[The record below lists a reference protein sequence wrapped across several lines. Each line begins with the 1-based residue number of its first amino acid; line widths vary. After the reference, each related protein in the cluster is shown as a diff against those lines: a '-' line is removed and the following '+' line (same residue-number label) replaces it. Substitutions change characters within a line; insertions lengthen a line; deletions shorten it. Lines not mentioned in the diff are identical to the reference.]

1 MSVKKFTPRIRSILR
16 MDIPELSA
24 EHLALSQRVDYESMT
39 DDQLQVHENSVN
51 ARRKIERQIEGAYDA
66 MGATLIGAGIL
77 LENATIANYVSKSS
91 GQLKAVALAEKYANN
106 ADIAFEKGIGLIFYG
121 TIGTGK
127 DHLMM
132 GVAKRLFNAMKTVAW
147 TNGPKLKTRMR
158 NCIKGDD
165 SEEALNRD
173 CLAPDF
179 LWISDLVVA
188 GNSLSPFQSDCVYQ
202 IVEARYASGKP
213 TLITINVDSANEFN
227 SLLGAA
233 TADRL
238 RANAL
243 THFCDWES
251 FRKPS
256 TQDVFDKAKSLHAKV
271 LPNDLDSFEHDD
283 DRNRE
288 LFPPIARFQSKRD
301 RDVAARLASLPILQ
315 DDPV

>member
-1 MSVKKFTPRIRSILR
+1 MSVKQFPPRIRALLKK
-16 MDIPELSA
+16 DLPKLSA
-24 EHLALSQRVDYESMT
+24 EHFALSQRFDCAKLT

-51 ARRKIERQIEGAYDA
+51 ARQKIERQIDGAYDA
-66 MGATLIGAGIL
+66 MGATLGDAGIL

-91 GQLKAVALAEKYANN
+91 GQLKTVALAEKYANN
-106 ADIAFEKGIGLIFYG
+106 ADSAFENGIGLIFYG

-132 GVAKRLFNAMKTVAW
+132 GVAKRLFNAMKIVVW

-158 NCIKGDD
+158 NCIKGED

-173 CLAPDF
+173 CLDPDF
-179 LWISDLVVA
+179 LWISDLVAA
-188 GNSLSPFQSDCVYQ
+188 GHSLSPFQSDCVYQ
-202 IVEARYASGKP
+202 IVDARYASKKP

-227 SLLGAA
+227 TLLGAA

-243 THFCDWES
+243 THFFDWES

-256 TQDVFDKAKSLHAKV
+256 TQDVFDKAKSLDAKV
-271 LPNDLDSFEHDD
+271 LVTISTVWNMTMTGNANCS
-283 DRNRE
+283 
-288 LFPPIARFQSKRD
+288 
-301 RDVAARLASLPILQ
+301 RLSPDFNQNVTEIWR
-315 DDPV
+315 